1 VSGSG
6 VPAPRGSRVAR
17 IGALCVGAFSLLV
30 APPALAWNAHGHM
43 LIALVAYDALPEPK
57 RASLATLLES
67 HPRYR
72 QDLLP
77 AVPASLES
85 PRERARWLFAH
96 AATWPD
102 LARGQAGYDHG
113 TWHYVNL
120 PLTLRRQELV
130 SCRDARRDFAASVQR
145 VAAIDA
151 ERRARGEPG
160 IPAGDSI
167 RVALPA
173 NERTLLEANATP
185 EARALA
191 LSWVLHLVGD
201 AHQPLH
207 GVALFNR
214 SRFVA
219 GDRGGN
225 DILVRGRA
233 SLHRVWDELLGD
245 DTAPAALDAGLAE
258 LGRDRRRWRTAT
270 EDARPSNVDT
280 WIDEGCQLAR
290 RAVYVPAVL
299 TAVERFEH
307 GQQRAPVA
315 APPSGEGSA
324 SPSPSKPDRPEV
336 SLPDGYIR
344 HATDDAR
351 ERAIRAGLR
360 LAALLSRVPF

>member
-1 VSGSG
+1 VSLPG
-6 VPAPRGSRVAR
+6 ARRGSRVAR
-17 IGALCVGAFSLLV
+17 LGALCVGAFSLLV
-30 APPALAWNAHGHM
+30 ASHASAWNAHGHM

-102 LARGQAGYDHG
+102 LARGQADYDRG

-120 PLTLRRQELV
+120 PLALRRRELV
-130 SCRDARRDFAASVQR
+130 TCRDARRDFPASVLR

-160 IPAGDSI
+160 MPAGDSI
-167 RVALPA
+167 RIALPA
-173 NERTLLEANATP
+173 NERTLLDESATP

-207 GVALFNR
+207 GVALFSR
-214 SRFVA
+214 SRFVT

-245 DTAPAALDAGLAE
+245 DVAPATLDAGLAE
-258 LGRDRRRWRTAT
+258 LRRDRGRWRAVA

-280 WIDEGCQLAR
+280 WIDEDCDLAR

-307 GQQRAPVA
+307 GQRGAAVA
-315 APPSGEGSA
+315 ARPSGEA
-324 SPSPSKPDRPEV
+324 SVSPNPSPNKPGKPEV
-336 SLPDGYIR
+336 SLGNGYIR
-344 HATDDAR
+344 HATDKAR

>member
-1 VSGSG
+1 
-6 VPAPRGSRVAR
+6 
-17 IGALCVGAFSLLV
+17 
-30 APPALAWNAHGHM
+30 M
-43 LIALVAYDALPEPK
+43 LIALAAYDALPEPT
-57 RASLATLLES
+57 RASLVSLLES

-85 PRERARWLFAH
+85 RNERARWLFAH

-102 LARGQAGYDHG
+102 LARGQADYDHG

-120 PLTLRRQELV
+120 PLALRGTRLAT
-130 SCRDARRDFAASVQR
+130 CRDARREFPASVRR

-167 RVALPA
+167 LVALPA
-173 NERTLLEANATP
+173 NERTLLDANAAP
-185 EARALA
+185 AARALA

-207 GVALFNR
+207 GVALFSR
-214 SRFVA
+214 SRFVT

-225 DILVRGRA
+225 DILMRGRG

-245 DTAPAALDAGLAE
+245 GTEPADLDAGLAE
-258 LGRDRRRWRTAT
+258 LGRDR
-270 EDARPSNVDT
+270 ARGRAAIAQAKPSNVDA
-280 WIDEGCQLAR
+280 WIDEDCELAR

-299 TAVERFEH
+299 AAVERFDRQRHSAE
-307 GQQRAPVA
+307 RAPSNSGKSSA
-315 APPSGEGSA
+315 SAPAESGAPSAPPSSNRE
-324 SPSPSKPDRPEV
+324 KPEV
-336 SLPDGYIR
+336 SLRDDYLQ
-344 HATDDAR
+344 HATDAAR
-351 ERAIRAGLR
+351 ERALRAGLR
-360 LAALLSRVPF
+360 LAAILSRVPF

>member
-1 VSGSG
+1 
-6 VPAPRGSRVAR
+6 
-17 IGALCVGAFSLLV
+17 
-30 APPALAWNAHGHM
+30 M
-43 LIALVAYDALPEPK
+43 LIALVAYDALPEPT
-57 RASLATLLES
+57 RASLAMLLES

-77 AVPASLES
+77 AMPASLES

-102 LARGQAGYDHG
+102 LTRGQADYDHG

-120 PLTLRRQELV
+120 PLELRRQELV
-130 SCRDARRDFAASVQR
+130 TCRDARRDFPASVRR

-160 IPAGDSI
+160 VPAGDSI
-167 RVALPA
+167 WVALPA
-173 NERTLLEANATP
+173 NERTLLDPNAP
-185 EARALA
+185 SEARALA
-191 LSWVLHLVGD
+191 LSWVLHLVAD

-214 SRFVA
+214 SRFIT

-233 SLHRVWDELLGD
+233 SLHRVWDDLLGD
-245 DTAPAALDAGLAE
+245 GTAPAVLDAGLAE
-258 LGRDRRRWRTAT
+258 LSRDRGRWHAAS
-270 EDARPSNVDT
+270 EDARQSNVDT
-280 WIDEGCQLAR
+280 WIDEGCELAR

-299 TAVERFEH
+299 NAVERFEQSH
-307 GQQRAPVA
+307 RRAAGA
-315 APPSGEGSA
+315 APPSGEASA
-324 SPSPSKPDRPEV
+324 RPSPGPSKPGKPEV
-336 SLPDGYIR
+336 ALREGYIR
-344 HATDDAR
+344 HAADKAR

-360 LAALLSRVPF
+360 LAALLGRIPL